1 MGRKFRPRQFHC
13 VAKNAARASDRGFQ
27 PHDEQRG
34 RSFEFCRSRRRR
46 LGVVRCRGRGRRKG
60 RRQQFVV
67 DPIAVREV
75 LMIHVGC
82 TRCVTSSTDQM
93 MKTSMYFDLFL
104 LCVNT
109 MTRMINT
116 NAFFDFTDVQVPVQT
131 GTDRRRVELVVGQR
145 YSFGGRVR
153 VFERQGRF
161 VFCTVFHQNSRH
173 TYGLIALYIANIL
186 YCYNC
191 LELCW
196 SLLSPPGVF
205 FLQNICF
212 NYGQL

>member
-1 MGRKFRPRQFHC
+1 MVEGKIRWSNDRNDERTAMAGENWLENVHGVGGQNESDAGVEIHEKFPFAMGRKFGPRQFHC

-104 LCVNT
+104 LCVK
-109 MTRMINT
+109 
-116 NAFFDFTDVQVPVQT
+116 
-131 GTDRRRVELVVGQR
+131 
-145 YSFGGRVR
+145 
-153 VFERQGRF
+153 
-161 VFCTVFHQNSRH
+161 
-173 TYGLIALYIANIL
+173 
-186 YCYNC
+186 YND
-191 LELCW
+191 EDD
-196 SLLSPPGVF
+196 
-205 FLQNICF
+205 Q
-212 NYGQL
+212 Y